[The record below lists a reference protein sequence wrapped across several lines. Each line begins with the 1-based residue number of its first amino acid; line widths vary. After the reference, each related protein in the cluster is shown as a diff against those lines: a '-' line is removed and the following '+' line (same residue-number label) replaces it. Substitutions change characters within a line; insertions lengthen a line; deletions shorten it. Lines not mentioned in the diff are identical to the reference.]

1 MLLTDKTSPI
11 FELIESSRQTEPHGC
26 SGDET
31 HSRSNHEGSPVI
43 GLAPTARQ
51 QRGSLKGQRK
61 SGLPH
66 TSPVQ

>member
-11 FELIESSRQTEPHGC
+11 IALIRSCYSPMNTLG
-26 SGDET
+26 
-31 HSRSNHEGSPVI
+31 SNHVGSPVI
-43 GLAPTARQ
+43 GLAPSARQ